1 MSGHRSESDLVT
13 LRKLARETA
22 QTRGETPTSVHLLA
36 AVWSCGGPAHG
47 LLDQR
52 RLDDSALL
60 KAARALDEHVDDA
73 ISTALSTAR
82 DVAHRTAVPA
92 RESFPSSR
100 GGAVRPAAAD
110 EPSGIHVLVVL
121 LSNRRYAAYRAL
133 AQCGVD
139 IARLRSAAT
148 RIALGLVARP
158 RDRKASSEVAQLNR
172 GAARRATTAVEVPL
186 ISRERKLKL
195 KKTHSQPPPAM
206 VEKVP
211 ESDVEPVPP
220 PVASEPKPVSEAVP
234 DVRAPLGPFDL
245 DPERFPTLAAV
256 GRNLTLAAHRGELE
270 TVIGREPEV
279 EQALDILAKR
289 HANNPVLIGPAG
301 VGKTSVARAVAM
313 QFAQANDEPRLLI
326 EIPVTEL
333 LAGTGARGALSERL
347 AAIRLEV
354 CAADGRVVLFIDEIQ
369 ELLASGAA
377 EEALA
382 ELKVALGRGVLPM
395 IATATNQDYRRH
407 IEADPAL
414 ARRFSVVEVVEPNEA
429 EAFLLLRTVARSLA
443 AHHGVRYSDEAI
455 AVSVAWS
462 IRFVPGRALPD
473 KAVSILD
480 LAGARLRRR
489 QADGAAEVMPE
500 HVAEIVSELAEVPL
514 DRLLETDRER
524 MINMS
529 ELLAERVVGHDEAC
543 ARIASVLR
551 RNAAGLGTARPVGS
565 FLLLGPT
572 GVGKTETAK
581 AVAHILFGAA
591 DAMTRLDMSEYAES
605 HSVARIIGAPP
616 GYVGHEAGG
625 LLTES
630 VRKRPY
636 QVLLLDEIEKA
647 HRDVLQTFLQVFD
660 EGRLTDGRG
669 RTVDFTHTVIMLTS
683 NIGSAELHAAMNER
697 RVGFN
702 SSSKPTRRDLND
714 VAVKAARAALPPEL
728 YNRLDDVIYYKHLE
742 REDVRAIAVL
752 LLNGLAKS
760 LHARGITLD
769 VDGAAIEVLMD
780 RGGYDIDFG
789 ARPMR
794 RAISRLVEA
803 PIADL
808 ILAGELEDGSV
819 VMLAVDDGELVVDS
833 LRKRKQSRKRRARAS

>member
-60 KAARALDEHVDDA
+60 KAARAFDEQVDDA
-73 ISTALSTAR
+73 ISTALSAAR

-139 IARLRSAAT
+139 IAGLRSAAT

-158 RDRKASSEVAQLNR
+158 RDRKARSDVAQLKR

-195 KKTHSQPPPAM
+195 KKTNSQPPPAI
-206 VEKVP
+206 VEKVAKTDEEP
-211 ESDVEPVPP
+211 ESP
-220 PVASEPKPVSEAVP
+220 PVTPEPEPISATSA
-234 DVRAPLGPFDL
+234 DAGDSTLGPFDL
-245 DPERFPTLAAV
+245 DPQRFPTLAAV

-270 TVIGREPEV
+270 AVIGREPEV

-313 QFAQANDEPRLLI
+313 EFARADEERGEEPRLLI

-333 LAGTGARGALSERL
+333 LAGTAARGALSERL
-347 AAIRLEV
+347 AAIRMEV
-354 CAADGRVVLFIDEIQ
+354 CAAGGRVVLFLDEIQ
-369 ELLASGAA
+369 ELLANGAA

-395 IATATNQDYRRH
+395 IATATNEDYRRH

-414 ARRFSVVEVVEPNEA
+414 ARRFSIVEVVEPNEA
-429 EAFLLLRTVARSLA
+429 EAFLLLRTVARALA
-443 AHHGVRYSDEAI
+443 AHHGVRYSDESI
-455 AVSVAWS
+455 AVAVAWS

-489 QADGAAEVMPE
+489 QADGAAEVVPE

-543 ARIASVLR
+543 SRIASVLR
-551 RNAAGLGTARPVGS
+551 RNAAGLGSARPVGS

-581 AVAHILFGAA
+581 AVAQILFGAA

-647 HRDVLQTFLQVFD
+647 HRDVLQAFLQVFD

-669 RTVDFTHTVIMLTS
+669 RTVDFTHCVIMLTS
-683 NIGSAELHAAMNER
+683 HIGSAEL
-697 RVGFN
+697 
-702 SSSKPTRRDLND
+702 
-714 VAVKAARAALPPEL
+714 
-728 YNRLDDVIYYKHLE
+728 
-742 REDVRAIAVL
+742 
-752 LLNGLAKS
+752 
-760 LHARGITLD
+760 
-769 VDGAAIEVLMD
+769 
-780 RGGYDIDFG
+780 
-789 ARPMR
+789 
-794 RAISRLVEA
+794 AISTTS
-803 PIADL
+803 P
-808 ILAGELEDGSV
+808 
-819 VMLAVDDGELVVDS
+819 
-833 LRKRKQSRKRRARAS
+833 